1 MLGDVRARIM
11 TTYHFICFPKKQ
23 KDEKKWIKFIKDEQK
38 NFDKPTPYQAICEKH
53 FKPECYPMK
62 YRLMDTM
69 EKGKCYLYT
78 QKRLN
83 PDAVP
88 TIHTKPS
95 KHEASASQSQ
105 QPHVQAC
112 TMRSAARKYAV
123 SRVSAFSTENVNNEQ
138 QPQYV
143 LNNKRPTALEFLFDI
158 LLSLGSTE
166 NEN

>member
-1 MLGDVRARIM
+1 MPKEKQEKSKSKGKYCCAGGCTSSYNDNVSL
-11 TTYHFICFPKKQ
+11 HLFPK
-23 KDEKKWIKFIKDEQK
+23 ETERRKKWIKFIKDEQK
-38 NFDKPTPYQAICEKH
+38 NFDKPTLYQAICEKH

-62 YRLMDTM
+62 YRLMDSM
-69 EKGKCYLYT
+69 EKGKGYLYT

-138 QPQYV
+138 RPQYV
-143 LNNKRPTALEFLFDI
+143 LNN
-158 LLSLGSTE
+158 
-166 NEN
+166 